1 VDKLR
6 CNRRGAERGEEKR
19 TLRLSIRRQIEH
31 CLEELR
37 RGELKEEHLQEV
49 LAAIDSA
56 PMKRQD
62 LLYLQTSGTSVGAGV
77 LGMALVQNGE
87 IQPVPDDPGEWPYQ
101 TVLEAIRDGWRVIQ
115 FPNVALLLDE
125 SRTYGL
131 GCEFILERE
140 G

>member
-1 VDKLR
+1 
-6 CNRRGAERGEEKR
+6 
-19 TLRLSIRRQIEH
+19 LRLSIRRQIEQ

-49 LAAIDSA
+49 LEAIDSA